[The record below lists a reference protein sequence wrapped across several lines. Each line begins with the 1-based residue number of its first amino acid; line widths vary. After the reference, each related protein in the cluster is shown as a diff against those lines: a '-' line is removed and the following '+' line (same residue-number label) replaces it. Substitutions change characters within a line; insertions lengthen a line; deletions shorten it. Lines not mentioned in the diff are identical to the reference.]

1 MRQRA
6 WRRWPAIPLLAVL
19 LTLGF
24 GHLAAAAESA
34 ESPGPGPGLGGGA
47 AQFVRAPV
55 NTGGELRGLSSA
67 PDSAGTRPASNR
79 QYLTDQN
86 RGAAGWQLLADHEAG
101 ARREAGPGRFPASLA
116 ASDRHRVSKFADRR
130 RDRAPPLSLG

>member
-24 GHLAAAAESA
+24 GHLAAAAESP
-34 ESPGPGPGLGGGA
+34 ESRGPGLGGA
-47 AQFVRAPV
+47 AQFARTPV
-55 NTGGELRGLSSA
+55 NTSGELRGLSSA
-67 PDSAGTRPASNR
+67 PDSAGTRPEPNR

-116 ASDRHRVSKFADRR
+116 ASDRHRVSESADRR